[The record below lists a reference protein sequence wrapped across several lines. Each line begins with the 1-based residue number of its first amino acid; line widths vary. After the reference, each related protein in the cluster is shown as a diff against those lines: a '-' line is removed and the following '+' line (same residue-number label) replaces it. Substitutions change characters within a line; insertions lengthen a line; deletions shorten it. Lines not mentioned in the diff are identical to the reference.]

1 MSAIV
6 ELLTTHCDDR
16 RAATKKNQKVQSLAQ
31 GGKFPLFLEVA
42 EYYCDTVQCLALVAG
57 NLCVCSQN
65 NPVRPVQHQV
75 SNL

>member
-1 MSAIV
+1 VSAIV

-42 EYYCDTVQCLALVAG
+42 EYYCDTVQCKLLFSTSRRKS
-57 NLCVCSQN
+57 LCVRQN
-65 NPVRPVQHQV
+65 NPVRPVQH
-75 SNL
+75 